1 MSVAAGPSVSVV
13 VPTRARPESLRRC
26 LEALDA
32 QTLQPLEVIVAEDE
46 AGEGPA
52 AARNAGVRAAH
63 GDVVLFTDDDCEPE
77 AGWAAAL
84 AAAVLESGVACGR
97 TLPAP
102 GSGPAVVASQAIT
115 NHLQAWAQRPGS
127 PSAGF
132 APTSNLGAR
141 RSLLAELPFDEA
153 FPAAAGEDRD
163 WAERATSRGLA
174 PQVTPAAVVLH
185 RPELGAA
192 AFLRQQLR
200 YGRGAARYRRS
211 APGGRSIGSPR
222 FYASLAA
229 AGFREGAGPG
239 SLVAA
244 AQVAVAAGV
253 AAERASA
260 LKERLAG

>member
-1 MSVAAGPSVSVV
+1 MNVADAPQVSVV
-13 VPTRARPESLRRC
+13 VPTRARPAPLRRC
-26 LEALDA
+26 LAALAA
-32 QTLQPLEVIVAEDE
+32 QTLEPLEVIVAEDE

-52 AARNAGVRAAH
+52 AARNAGVRAAR

-77 AGWAAAL
+77 AGWAEAL

-102 GSGPAVVASQAIT
+102 GGGAAVVASQAIT

-141 RSLLAELPFDEA
+141 RSLLADLPFDEA

-163 WAERATSRGLA
+163 WAERAASRGLA
-174 PQVTPAAVVLH
+174 PRFTPAAVVLH
-185 RPELGAA
+185 RPELGPA

-211 APGGRSIGSPR
+211 APGGRPIGSPR

-229 AGFREGAGPG
+229 AGFREGPGPG